1 MIKSDLNSALQKLE
15 QQHIHLSPQ
24 RLAVLEYLYSAEGY
38 RGVDDILKSLAAK
51 YRTLNAST
59 VYNHLRVF
67 GKLGLVKEVTI
78 GKSARR
84 YEAAS

>member
-1 MIKSDLNSALQKLE
+1 MTNYDLNAALQKLE
-15 QQHIHLSPQ
+15 QQNIHLSPQ
-24 RLAVLEYLYSAEGY
+24 RMAVLEYLYSAEGY
-38 RGVDDILKSLAAK
+38 RGVDDILKSLVPR

-67 GKLGLVKEVTI
+67 RRLGMVKEVTI
-78 GKSARR
+78 GGSARR